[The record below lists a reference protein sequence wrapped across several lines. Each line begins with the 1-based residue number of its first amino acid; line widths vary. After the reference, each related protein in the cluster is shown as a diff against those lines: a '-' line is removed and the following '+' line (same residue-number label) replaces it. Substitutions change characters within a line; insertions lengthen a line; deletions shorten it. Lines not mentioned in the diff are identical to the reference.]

1 MHVLN
6 HQVENDVYRNTDHWQ
21 FSVTNDWCLRGTL
34 FWLLVWYK
42 FRKEQEVQNVES
54 ICTIS
59 PVFLSAF
66 GQQWTHT
73 HRVCDGI
80 ALPRG
85 KRQYNYSGTG
95 GQGKHLRRH
104 PHKIISDSLIR
115 EKEPQPG
122 IVKAATWSQKAVGW
136 TWWDDAD
143 WVQLAGAFPCPI
155 SRWRNEM
162 KSYLELGT

>member
-21 FSVTNDWCLRGTL
+21 FSMTNDWCLRGTL

-73 HRVCDGI
+73 HTESVME
-80 ALPRG
+80 LLYLVG
-85 KRQYNYSGTG
+85 K
-95 GQGKHLRRH
+95 
-104 PHKIISDSLIR
+104 DSTIT
-115 EKEPQPG
+115 
-122 IVKAATWSQKAVGW
+122 V
-136 TWWDDAD
+136 
-143 WVQLAGAFPCPI
+143 
-155 SRWRNEM
+155 
-162 KSYLELGT
+162 ELGDKVNI